1 MEHGRLAKPLPRRSV
16 GEAVK
21 RKPPLFMS
29 GHAWTMNGKNMSYL
43 LSNDV
48 TSGSSVDKE
57 FDPPLEDRVKARKN
71 ADMPLAIEDEE
82 EWNAPRV
89 LRVSE
94 RRKGGVPAILGWSVG
109 PFLVCEAIKY
119 RLELLAPGDCGFKP
133 FELWGLSDPSR
144 DHCYG
149 TYYWVFPPRLDAIVI
164 EETEFAKGRGRAG
177 YEDSAG
183 RISSISNDR
192 CVIDKRMVAN
202 HPLWRLPS
210 DFGVN
215 PDSSIKVG
223 WNAYFCSD
231 ELRDFLKS
239 ERLDGWSFD
248 KKCVDRAG

>member
-149 TYYWVFPPRLDAIVI
+149 TYYWFFRRAWTRSLLKRPNLPRDAV
-164 EETEFAKGRGRAG
+164 EPDTKTARAG
-177 YEDSAG
+177 FRRSPMTAALSINAWSPTTLYGDCRAISA
-183 RISSISNDR
+183 
-192 CVIDKRMVAN
+192 
-202 HPLWRLPS
+202 
-210 DFGVN
+210 
-215 PDSSIKVG
+215 
-223 WNAYFCSD
+223 
-231 ELRDFLKS
+231 
-239 ERLDGWSFD
+239 
-248 KKCVDRAG
+248 

>member
-109 PFLVCEAIKY
+109 PFL
-119 RLELLAPGDCGFKP
+119 
-133 FELWGLSDPSR
+133 
-144 DHCYG
+144 
-149 TYYWVFPPRLDAIVI
+149 
-164 EETEFAKGRGRAG
+164 FARQ
-177 YEDSAG
+177 
-183 RISSISNDR
+183 SSTDWS
-192 CVIDKRMVAN
+192 C
-202 HPLWRLPS
+202 WRLGTAAS
-210 DFGVN
+210 SHSSFG
-215 PDSSIKVG
+215 D
-223 WNAYFCSD
+223 
-231 ELRDFLKS
+231 
-239 ERLDGWSFD
+239 
-248 KKCVDRAG
+248 